1 MIITCVYIGP
11 ILGLPKVVE
20 MRQVKRVNYE
30 KAVSP
35 VIATILM
42 VAITVVL
49 SGVLYVWAANLAESN
64 TDGAFEMYT
73 FSASSAPGEM
83 TSDTND
89 NLIIVTMD
97 QGEDIDWAKVDVKLS
112 IAGAASVSCAG
123 PGESTGSCIV
133 LESEPVGNIWE
144 VGEAVTIKE
153 NGVDLCDGALC
164 EVTVSIVNNREGV
177 TLDQSSTTAES
188 TPLPENP
195 CYSKVLYN
203 TQTHEVIEKSTIDAG
218 GHATWM
224 LLSESSSNYEHP
236 AYYHKQLHQVLD
248 CSDGDTVSDG
258 NGGTWMLTEMSSGG
272 GSHGGGDSGSG
283 DSGSSNTETVCDDG
297 IDNDNDGDTDDAD
310 SDCTSTP
317 PANPDCDDS
326 YVLYGGSA
334 NQHTS
339 YTQQDV
345 IDGTATDW
353 TLLDP
358 NDWPDY
364 NHPAYYYSVNG
375 ERDVLDCTQDDSVS
389 GWTLQAPSS
398 GGGSGDGGSGD
409 SGSGDG
415 GSSSNA
421 NPTCDDSYVLY
432 GGSANQHTS
441 YTQQDVIDGNAPDWS
456 LLDPNQYP
464 DYNHPAYYYSAGHH
478 SGHDVLD
485 CTQGDSV
492 GDWTLV
498 EPQSK

>member
-1 MIITCVYIGP
+1 
-11 ILGLPKVVE
+11 
-20 MRQVKRVNYE
+20 MRQAKRINYE

-64 TDGAFEMYT
+64 TDGTFEMYT
-73 FSASSAPGEM
+73 FSAASAPGEM
-83 TSDTND
+83 TSNTND

-97 QGEDIDWAKVDVKLS
+97 QGQDINWAKVDVKLS

-123 PGESTGSCIV
+123 PGESTGACIV
-133 LESEPVGNIWE
+133 LESEPMGNVWG

-164 EVTVSIVNNREGV
+164 EVTVSVINNREGV
-177 TLDQSSTTAES
+177 TLDESSTTAES
-188 TPLPENP
+188 TPQPENP

-203 TQTHEVIEKSTIDAG
+203 TQTHEVITKSTIDAG

-224 LLSESSSNYEHP
+224 LLSESSPNYEHP

-258 NGGTWMLTEMSSGG
+258 NGGTWMLTEMSGGGGHGG
-272 GSHGGGDSGSG
+272 GSGDSGSG
-283 DSGSSNTETVCDDG
+283 DGTSST
-297 IDNDNDGDTDDAD
+297 
-310 SDCTSTP
+310 
-317 PANPDCDDS
+317 ANPDCDDS
-326 YVLYGGSA
+326 YVLYSGHPS
-334 NQHTS
+334 HTS
-339 YTQQDV
+339 YTQQEV

-358 NDWPDY
+358 NEWPDY

-398 GGGSGDGGSGD
+398 GGGSGDGGSGSGDGGSGD

-415 GSSSNA
+415 SSNA
-421 NPTCDDSYVLY
+421 NPSCDDSYVLY
-432 GGSANQHTS
+432 GGHGNNHAS

-456 LLDPNQYP
+456 LLDPNQNP
-464 DYNHPAYYYSAGHH
+464 DYNHPAYYYSVSHE
-478 SGHDVLD
+478 VLD

-498 EPQSK
+498 EPQNNNEK

>member
-1 MIITCVYIGP
+1 
-11 ILGLPKVVE
+11 

-97 QGEDIDWAKVDVKLS
+97 QGEDIDWAKIDVKIS

-133 LESEPVGNIWE
+133 LESEPTGNIWE

-153 NGVDLCDGALC
+153 NGVDLCDGELC

-203 TQTHEVIEKSTIDAG
+203 TQTHTVITKSTIDEG
-218 GHATWM
+218 GHSTWM

-248 CSDGDTVSDG
+248 CSDGDSVSDG
-258 NGGTWMLTEMSSGG
+258 NGGTWILTEMSSGG
-272 GSHGGGDSGSG
+272 GSHGGGGSGSG
-283 DSGSSNTETVCDDG
+283 DSGSENTETVCDDG
-297 IDNDNDGDTDDAD
+297 IDNDNDGDIDGSD
-310 SDCTSTP
+310 SDCASTP

-326 YVLYGGSA
+326 YVLYSGHPS
-334 NQHTS
+334 HTS
-339 YTQQDV
+339 YTQQEV
-345 IDGTATDW
+345 IDGSATDW

-398 GGGSGDGGSGD
+398 GGGSGSGDGGSGD

-415 GSSSNA
+415 GSGDGSSNA
-421 NPTCDDSYVLY
+421 NPTCDDS
-432 GGSANQHTS
+432 
-441 YTQQDVIDGNAPDWS
+441 
-456 LLDPNQYP
+456 
-464 DYNHPAYYYSAGHH
+464 
-478 SGHDVLD
+478 
-485 CTQGDSV
+485 
-492 GDWTLV
+492 
-498 EPQSK
+498 

>member
-1 MIITCVYIGP
+1 LNSILNAIWIFTGVYIGP
-11 ILGLPKVVE
+11 GLGWPKVVQ

-133 LESEPVGNIWE
+133 LESEPTGNIWE

-153 NGVDLCDGALC
+153 NGVDLCDGELC

-203 TQTHEVIEKSTIDAG
+203 TQTHEVITKSTIDAG

-224 LLSESSSNYEHP
+224 LLSESSPNYEHP

-258 NGGTWMLTEMSSGG
+258 NGGTWMLTEMSGGGGHGG
-272 GSHGGGDSGSG
+272 GSGDSGSG
-283 DSGSSNTETVCDDG
+283 DGTSST
-297 IDNDNDGDTDDAD
+297 
-310 SDCTSTP
+310 
-317 PANPDCDDS
+317 ANPDCDDS
-326 YVLYGGSA
+326 YVLYSGHPS
-334 NQHTS
+334 HTS
-339 YTQQDV
+339 YTQQEV

-358 NDWPDY
+358 NEWPDY

-398 GGGSGDGGSGD
+398 GGGSGDGGSGSGDGGSGD

-415 GSSSNA
+415 SSNA
-421 NPTCDDSYVLY
+421 NPSCDDSYVLY
-432 GGSANQHTS
+432 GGQANGHTA

-456 LLDPNQYP
+456 LLDPNQNP
-464 DYNHPAYYYSAGHH
+464 DYNHPAYYYSVSHE
-478 SGHDVLD
+478 VLD

-498 EPQSK
+498 EPQNNNEK

>member
-1 MIITCVYIGP
+1 
-11 ILGLPKVVE
+11 
-20 MRQVKRVNYE
+20 MRQVKRINYE

-73 FSASSAPGEM
+73 FSANSAPGEM

-97 QGEDIDWAKVDVKLS
+97 QGRDIDWAKVDVKIS

-123 PGESTGSCIV
+123 PGESTGACIV
-133 LESEPVGNIWE
+133 LESDPTGNVWGI
-144 VGEAVTIKE
+144 GEAVTIKE
-153 NGVDLCDGALC
+153 NGVDLCDGDIC
-164 EVTVSIVNNREGV
+164 EVTVKIINERDGV
-177 TLDQSSTTAES
+177 TLDESSTTAES
-188 TPLPENP
+188 TELPPNP
-195 CYSKVLYN
+195 CYAKVLYN
-203 TQTHEVIEKSTIDAG
+203 TQTHQVKTKSAIEG
-218 GHATWM
+218 GDDTWM
-224 LLSESSSNYEHP
+224 LLPETSDYEHP

-248 CSDGDTVSDG
+248 CSDGDTVADG

-283 DSGSSNTETVCDDG
+283 GSGSGDSTETVCDDG
-297 IDNDNDGDTDDAD
+297 LDNDNDGDVDGDD
-310 SDCTSTP
+310 SDCASTP
-317 PANPDCDDS
+317 PADPDCDDS
-326 YVLYGGSA
+326 YLLYNTQSHA
-334 NQHTS
+334 HWTNQ
-339 YTQQDV
+339 QVQDRQAD
-345 IDGTATDW
+345 DGTYFW
-353 TLLDP
+353 ILLNPD
-358 NDWPDY
+358 DWPDY
-364 NHPAYYYSVNG
+364 NHPAYYDRNSH
-375 ERDVLDCTQDDSVS
+375 RVLDCSQGAGVDDWILYASS
-389 GWTLQAPSS
+389 GGGSH

-415 GSSSNA
+415 GSGDGGSGDGSSNA
-421 NPTCDDSYVLY
+421 NPSCDDSYVLY
-432 GGSANQHTS
+432 GGNANGHAS